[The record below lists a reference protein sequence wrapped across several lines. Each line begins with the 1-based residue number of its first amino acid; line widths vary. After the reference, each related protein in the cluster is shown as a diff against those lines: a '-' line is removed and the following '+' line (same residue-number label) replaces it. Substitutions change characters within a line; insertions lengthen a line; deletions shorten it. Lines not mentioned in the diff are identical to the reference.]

1 VADYNVTVGKV
12 SGENITLCNSFS
24 TKDPSLTLIL
34 SYSAYNISVRALNSV
49 GSSPVS
55 TIAIEQMDEWRGTL
69 HSYFVTCYMQSTLVR
84 FTVCP
89 TSKHCIFKHSMRY
102 YLFFRLT
109 WAVKC

>member
-1 VADYNVTVGKV
+1 MIEGPIGTLYTLGFFVNREHPFFQYANSEGVADYNVTVGKV

-55 TIAIEQMDEWRGTL
+55 SIAIEQMDVLKGTL
-69 HSYFVTCYMQSTLVR
+69 LSYATCKV
-84 FTVCP
+84 FWV
-89 TSKHCIFKHSMRY
+89 
-102 YLFFRLT
+102 
-109 WAVKC
+109 AVY

>member
-1 VADYNVTVGKV
+1 MADYNVTVGKV

-55 TIAIEQMDEWRGTL
+55 SIAIKQMDELKGTL
-69 HSYFVTCYMQSTLVR
+69 LSYFVTCYMQSTLVS
-84 FTVCP
+84 FTLCP
-89 TSKHCIFKHSMRY
+89 MSKHCIFEHLMRY
-102 YLFFRLT
+102 YLRFFFFF
-109 WAVKC
+109 